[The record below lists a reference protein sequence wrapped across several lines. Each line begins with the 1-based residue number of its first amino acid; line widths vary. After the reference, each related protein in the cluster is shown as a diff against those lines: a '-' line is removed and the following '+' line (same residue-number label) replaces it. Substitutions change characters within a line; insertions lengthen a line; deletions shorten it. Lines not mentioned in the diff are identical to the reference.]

1 MAPKSLNK
9 TKETTQ
15 MVMATQQQE
24 VQQNNTF
31 AEQPTMQLN
40 QEAHPAVQMLQNQ
53 IEEKMPLETA
63 QMDSVE
69 MAEKAYEEVHGRK
82 SQSKSTRW
90 NMKRN
95 VMRKQNRVN
104 NLKKAENEFE
114 TEKQKMTPSQESV
127 YKELENL
134 DLSVLQVKNDEEF
147 IEKYQQLSRAIYLA
161 EQAKN
166 WAGIVEGAVADKNMD
181 QVKVAITRKAIEKI
195 RPFFEAKKQIMNN
208 PYYVLLQKS
217 DIEKMSPEE
226 MQRRYDTAKQEGKQE
241 LAKFYEAV
249 LHMESLKTQGNYL
262 KEPEAAVVAARQGV
276 KEWRSEVK
284 LLRREYLV
292 NSRLAKETDPTV
304 IEELKARAN
313 LSLMAHQIYEKRES
327 IEEKKKEM
335 LKEKV
340 PETKKFD
347 GQRQWFA
354 MINPNMS
361 EDALISRYKKLASD
375 NLDERTDEV
384 IKVFEEFTKVDFST
398 FKVGSMEEVMEN
410 LEYNI
415 WLANAGF
422 QLEGLMQWVLAAG
435 MKIPMELRQ
444 QVWEH
449 YEFFNRVSKIY
460 TGAVNV
466 LQHAGY
472 GTMTEAEMPKTMED
486 AIMLGNDG
494 DQIDEIRHFASQIM
508 VKMADADGL
517 ELDANTSIEEQWKN
531 HKVLP
536 MSKSFFTQEERE
548 QKKKNEQKNQ

>member
-1 MAPKSLNK
+1 MAPKNLSK
-9 TKETTQ
+9 TKETTRL
-15 MVMATQQQE
+15 VMTTQQQE
-24 VQQNNTF
+24 VQQNNGF
-31 AEQPTMQLN
+31 AEQPTMQLT
-40 QEAHPAVQMLQNQ
+40 QEEHPAVQMLQNQ
-53 IEEKMPLETA
+53 VEEKMPLETA

-82 SQSKSTRW
+82 SESKGTRW
-90 NMKRN
+90 NIKRN
-95 VMRKQNRVN
+95 VKRKNNRVS

-166 WAGIVEGAVADKNMD
+166 WAGIVEGEKANQRMT
-181 QVKVAITRKAIEKI
+181 KVAVTRKAIEKI

-208 PYYVLLQKS
+208 PYYVLLQGS
-217 DIEKMSPEE
+217 DVKQMSSEE
-226 MQRRYDTAKQEGKQE
+226 MQKRYEAAKQEGKQE
-241 LAKFYEAV
+241 LAEFYKAV

-262 KEPEAAVVAARQGV
+262 KEPEAAAEAARQEE

-422 QLEGLMQWVLAAG
+422 QLEGLMEWVLAAG

-494 DQIDEIRHFASQIM
+494 DQIDDIRHFASQIM

-548 QKKKNEQKNQ
+548 QKKKNEQNNQ